1 MGKWTDRL
9 KTLNAS
15 ATPPAEP
22 AEGTPSGGNA
32 GEVTEGSRLPET
44 ESRLLQGMSE
54 EQAHAVL
61 QVRDLFDGVIEEENP
76 NESQIDAADLL
87 GRRAK

>member
-9 KTLNAS
+9 KTLN
-15 ATPPAEP
+15 TPVTLPAKP
-22 AEGTPSGGNA
+22 PEGASGGNA
-32 GEVTEGSRLPET
+32 GEVMEGSRLSET